1 MLVEQA
7 GIAVLF
13 VLAFANGANDVGKS
27 VASLMIRKAPG
38 SRLNRWPLLWGGV
51 FSGLGSVTAILI
63 AGRLFSVFTPQT
75 ILSTT
80 FDSTFVLSVL
90 IAAMIWVLLA
100 TIARLPVSTT
110 HSILGA
116 TVVLGLYLFG
126 LSGLH
131 WDFLAIRVVLP
142 LAGGPIAA
150 LLGIYIVEQLIKRL
164 STKKDSTAVPKWAGV
179 SHWGSAA
186 ATAFARGIN
195 DAPKMAVLGI
205 FFLASYPVDKLWISY
220 SIVALAVVIGSFVLG
235 HRVAIT
241 LTRRMI
247 PMDHDQR
254 LRAGIATAAL
264 VSAGAVL
271 GAPLST
277 THMHASATA
286 GVSGLKESIR
296 SALRGMVLPWLITL
310 PASGVLA
317 IAVASLGPR
326 IIALV

>member
-1 MLVEQA
+1 MLIEQVGVA
-7 GIAVLF
+7 ALF
-13 VLAFANGANDVGKS
+13 ILAFANGANDVGKS
-27 VASLMIRKAPG
+27 VASLMVPKTPG
-38 SRLNRWPLLWGGV
+38 SRLNRWPLLWGGI
-51 FSGLGSVTAILI
+51 FSGLGSLAAILI

-80 FDSTFVLSVL
+80 FDSTFILSTL
-90 IAAMIWVLLA
+90 IAATIWVLMA
-100 TIARLPVSTT
+100 TLIRLPVSTT

-116 TVVLGLYLFG
+116 TVVLGIYLFG

-150 LLGIYIVEQLIKRL
+150 LVGVYIVEQLIKRP
-164 STKKDSTAVPKWAGV
+164 STKKDSMTVPKWAGV

-195 DAPKMAVLGI
+195 DAPKMAVLGV
-205 FFLASYPVDKLWISY
+205 FFLIAYPVDKLWISY
-220 SIVALAVVIGSFVLG
+220 SIVALAFVIGSLVLG
-235 HRVAIT
+235 HRVAVT
-241 LTRRMI
+241 LTRRII
-247 PMDHDQR
+247 PMDHGQR
-254 LRAGIATAAL
+254 LRAGLATAAL

-277 THMHASATA
+277 THMHAGAAA

-296 SALRGMVLPWLITL
+296 SALRGMILPWLVTL
-310 PASGVLA
+310 PASGILA
-317 IAVASLGPR
+317 IAVAAIGPR
-326 IIALV
+326 ILAIV

>member
-1 MLVEQA
+1 MIEQA
-7 GIAVLF
+7 GIIVLF

-27 VASLMIRKAPG
+27 VASLMVPKTPG
-38 SRLNRWPLLWGGV
+38 VRLNRWPLLWGGV
-51 FSGLGSVTAILI
+51 FSGLGSLTAILI

-75 ILSTT
+75 ILSNA

-90 IAAMIWVLLA
+90 IAAMIWVLMA
-100 TIARLPVSTT
+100 TLIRLPVSTT

-131 WDFLAIRVVLP
+131 WDFLAIRVILP

-150 LLGIYIVEQLIKRL
+150 LVGVYIVEQFIKRP
-164 STKKDSTAVPKWAGV
+164 STKKDSTTAPKWAGV

-205 FFLASYPVDKLWISY
+205 FFLIAYPVDKLWISY
-220 SIVALAVVIGSFVLG
+220 SVVALAVVVGSLLLG
-235 HRVAIT
+235 HRVAMT

-247 PMDHDQR
+247 PMDHGQR
-254 LRAGIATAAL
+254 LRAGLATAAL

-277 THMHASATA
+277 THMHAGAAA
-286 GVSGLKESIR
+286 GVSGFKQSIR
-296 SALRGMVLPWLITL
+296 SALRGMVLPWLVTL
-310 PASGVLA
+310 PASGVIAIVVATIGPWILA
-317 IAVASLGPR
+317 TV
-326 IIALV
+326 